1 MNLPI
6 DKSSTDGTIKPDLAW
21 MTKIEEIDRVIRD

>member
-6 DKSSTDGTIKPDLAW
+6 DKNSTDGTIKPDLAW
-21 MTKIEEIDRVIRD
+21 MSKIEQIDE

>member
-6 DKSSTDGTIKPDLAW
+6 DKSSPDGTIKPDLSW
-21 MTKIEEIDRVIRD
+21 MSKIEEIDQVIRS